1 MPITAAIPQAG
12 IAATQKKGCF
22 GRINKQSNLKSKVIS
37 MKSRVILIVL
47 ISVAAVILIGL
58 GIMRGNLF
66 NVKNI
71 EIECEDI
78 SPEDAEYINQSSGV
92 KNGQNI
98 FNINTEA
105 VENAI
110 NATGEYYV
118 QDIMLIYPSTVR
130 ITVVKR
136 VPTAVIE
143 YENAFIITDSSCC
156 VIKSTSDVSEYDL
169 IRFTGIRISQYQI
182 GSQINTK
189 DEYQKSVIRTIVDTL
204 LNNGTYDIISTVSLE
219 DLSNVYLIC
228 KNGKRIDLCE
238 AVDVAKKL
246 EWLTEDT
253 LQNAIFDDEEHTITL
268 YSSYFVIK

>member
-22 GRINKQSNLKSKVIS
+22 GRTNKQSHLKSKVIS

-98 FNINTEA
+98 
-105 VENAI
+105 
-110 NATGEYYV
+110 
-118 QDIMLIYPSTVR
+118 
-130 ITVVKR
+130 
-136 VPTAVIE
+136 
-143 YENAFIITDSSCC
+143 
-156 VIKSTSDVSEYDL
+156 
-169 IRFTGIRISQYQI
+169 
-182 GSQINTK
+182 
-189 DEYQKSVIRTIVDTL
+189 
-204 LNNGTYDIISTVSLE
+204 
-219 DLSNVYLIC
+219 
-228 KNGKRIDLCE
+228 
-238 AVDVAKKL
+238 
-246 EWLTEDT
+246 
-253 LQNAIFDDEEHTITL
+253 
-268 YSSYFVIK
+268 